1 MYNYKVSAE
10 YLESVT
16 ENLLEFADHPES
28 WIVAQFL
35 EKEKIGWKQFKS
47 LMSIDEALHNAF
59 EVTIS
64 KLCAKW
70 LKRGLFSEKNTRL
83 QEQLIMRY
91 VRLYDNHGMDVEVMS
106 KLIPEEAT
114 EPEERRV
121 ETYEDAPLDP
131 LYAKIYAANK
141 EKKDNL
147 PSLEESS

>member
-1 MYNYKVSAE
+1 
-10 YLESVT
+10 
-16 ENLLEFADHPES
+16 
-28 WIVAQFL
+28 
-35 EKEKIGWKQFKS
+35 
-47 LMSIDEALHNAF
+47 
-59 EVTIS
+59 
-64 KLCAKW
+64 
-70 LKRGLFSEKNTRL
+70 
-83 QEQLIMRY
+83 MRY